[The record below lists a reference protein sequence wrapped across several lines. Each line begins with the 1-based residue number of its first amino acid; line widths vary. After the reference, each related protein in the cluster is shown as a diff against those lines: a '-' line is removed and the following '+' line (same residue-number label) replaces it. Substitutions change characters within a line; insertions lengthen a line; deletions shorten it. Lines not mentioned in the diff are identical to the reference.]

1 MRSLSLIVVLITSG
15 VLFGCSQRFQDTQ
28 DTFQEAFFGRSDIE
42 MSEQKVKDLPYAS
55 LYARVNQG
63 PQIFMVL
70 AFVDYIP
77 STQSYRLK
85 WLSADGAMLATENG
99 RIVKTLS
106 LPGSN
111 LSNLHAP
118 NKPTL
123 HAQQWQAT
131 FDWQPDYR
139 FSQEAQVTTHLVG
152 NEKVSSLL
160 WEKNTDHIRETYKF
174 ETTKDIMTSDYWLD
188 DLGNVVKSAQ
198 WLIPEELYVELEI
211 LKPYAANQE

>member
-1 MRSLSLIVVLITSG
+1 MVLITSG
-15 VLFGCSQRFQDTQ
+15 VLFGCSQRFQDTN
-28 DTFQEAFFGRSDIE
+28 DTFKEALFGRSDVQ
-42 MSEQKVKDLPYAS
+42 MSAQKVRELPYAS
-55 LYARVNQG
+55 LYARINQG

-85 WLSADGAMLATENG
+85 WLSSDGAMLATENG

-111 LSNLHAP
+111 LYNLHTP
-118 NKPTL
+118 NKPT
-123 HAQQWQAT
+123 ANAEQWQAT

-139 FSQEAQVTTHLVG
+139 FNQTAQVTTHIVE

-160 WEKNTDHIRETYKF
+160 WEKNTKRIRESYKF
-174 ETTKDIMTSDYWLD
+174 DTTNDTMTSDYWLD
-188 DLGNVVKSAQ
+188 DLGNVVKSSQ
-198 WLIPEELYVELEI
+198 WLIPEKLHIELEI
-211 LKPYAANQE
+211 LKPYAAKQE